1 MSVDGSGR
9 VKPDI
14 AAPGVGVLST
24 LPGGTYGS
32 HDGTSM
38 AGPHIAGVVA
48 LMWSAQPK
56 LVGNI
61 DATERILRETARP
74 AATTAPTCGGTSAN
88 VFGAGIVDAFA
99 AVKAAQA
106 FK

>member
-1 MSVDGSGR
+1 
-9 VKPDI
+9 
-14 AAPGVGVLST
+14 
-24 LPGGTYGS
+24 
-32 HDGTSM
+32 M

-74 AATTAPTCGGTSAN
+74 AAASAPACGGTTAN
-88 VFGAGIVDAFA
+88 VFGAGIVDAYA